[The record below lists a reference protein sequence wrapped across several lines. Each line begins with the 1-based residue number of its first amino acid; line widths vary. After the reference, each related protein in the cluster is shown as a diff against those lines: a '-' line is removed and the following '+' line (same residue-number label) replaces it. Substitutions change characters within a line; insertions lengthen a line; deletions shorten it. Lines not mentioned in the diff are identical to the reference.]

1 VSGDGHGH
9 STKTLAI
16 DIFLRETLEKTIL
29 FKRRN
34 ILTWMNN
41 SYIENCK
48 FNRNQDP
55 YCPIIQVGYILKEA
69 EPDPIERDQIL
80 QKVI

>member
-1 VSGDGHGH
+1 
-9 STKTLAI
+9 
-16 DIFLRETLEKTIL
+16 
-29 FKRRN
+29 
-34 ILTWMNN
+34 MNN

-48 FNRNQDP
+48 FNRDEDP

-80 QKVI
+80 QKVKRF